1 MKTVTLPPAKTGRKA
16 RELPARRRAAAC
28 RQAQMGFIGAGG
40 FITAHH
46 LHTAAHSRRMS
57 MRAICDLDQKRLASH
72 QKEFSPG
79 YITADYR
86 QVLDDPA
93 VDIVVI
99 GTKQDLHAKFIIEAL
114 DAGKWVFCEKPI
126 AETAAE
132 TEAVL
137 AAERRARGRL
147 AVGFNRRFAPAY
159 ARVKRLLATQRPPI
173 FINYRLMYPNPQ
185 KTSGY
190 YAGRERIVYEG
201 THILDLVCWLLDA
214 APTTVY
220 MTGDRYRN
228 NICVLEFPRGSRVS
242 FLCGSMGS
250 YLLWKEYLEV
260 FTAYTAITV
269 SDFVDMRVRGFPG
282 EFDEVFP
289 AHLGEQGRELRAH
302 GFDFYEACKS
312 QEALQTIGDMPF
324 EAVRR
329 PVREF
334 GPRPFRK
341 QTDYRSSFVPDKGWV
356 QSLEHFA
363 TCFLKDEMP
372 GNADG
377 RAGARANQIAF
388 RALESLEARQALAF
402 AGRAT

>member
-1 MKTVTLPPAKTGRKA
+1 MKSIAPLPLRHGRRTLRQPGATLGKRRSSPP
-16 RELPARRRAAAC
+16 
-28 RQAQMGFIGAGG
+28 RQAQIGFIGAGG

-46 LHTAAHSRRMS
+46 LHTAAHSPRMTV
-57 MRAICDLDQKRLASH
+57 RAICDLDDHRLEQH
-72 QKEFSPG
+72 RQEFRPA
-79 YITADYR
+79 YLTKDYR
-86 QVLDDPA
+86 QLLADPDL
-93 VDIVVI
+93 DIVVI
-99 GTKQDLHAKFIIEAL
+99 GTKQDLHARLIIEAL

-137 AAERRARGRL
+137 AAERRAHGRL

-159 ARVKRLLATQRPPI
+159 ARVKRLLATQQPPV

-185 KTSGY
+185 KVSGY
-190 YAGRERIVYEG
+190 YAERERILYEG

-214 APTTVY
+214 APTAVY
-220 MTGDRYRN
+220 MTGDPYRN

-242 FLCGSMGS
+242 FMCGSMGS

-269 SDFVDMRVRGFPG
+269 SDFVDLRVRGYPG

-289 AHLGEQGRELRAH
+289 AHLGEQSRELREH
-302 GFDFYEACKS
+302 GFDFYEVCKG
-312 QEALQTIGDMPF
+312 QDAQPVIDDMPY
-324 EAVRR
+324 EVVRR
-329 PVREF
+329 PGKDF

-341 QTDYRSSFVPDKGWV
+341 QTNYRSAFVPDKGWV

-363 TCFLKDEMP
+363 QCFLEGQPP
-372 GNADG
+372 GNANG
-377 RAGARANQIAF
+377 VAGALANQIAF
-388 RALESLEARQALAF
+388 RALESLR
-402 AGRAT
+402 AGRVLTYP